1 MIRDCHKRVDDG
13 CRLSGIFT
21 AVKLR
26 HIRELSHQSSHI
38 LSNDALDILF
48 AQHDAGLK

>member
-13 CRLSGIFT
+13 CRLLDIFT

-26 HIRELSHQSSHI
+26 HIQKLSHRTSFP
-38 LSNDALDILF
+38 NGALDILI
-48 AQHDAGLK
+48 AQHDLRLK

>member
-13 CRLSGIFT
+13 RRLLGIFT

-26 HIRELSHQSSHI
+26 NIRELSHHTSFR
-38 LSNDALDILF
+38 NDALDILF
-48 AQHDAGLK
+48 AQHDLRLK